1 MEVNNMKL
9 DKYINMEFSELC
21 ELSDKELKEIELK
34 IIDIFN
40 EYIEDD
46 SLGVL
51 FKEYI
56 EPLDELYSRIDYI
69 MNNR

>member
-46 SLGVL
+46 CLGVL
-51 FKEYI
+51 FKEHI
-56 EPLDELYSRIDYI
+56 EPLDELYSRVDYI